1 MALLSRGN
9 LMSAPKTDLLFHP
22 IRARIIVEISGGR
35 QSAKELAETMPNV
48 PKTTLYRHIRALA
61 DGGILEVV
69 EEIPIRG
76 TVERVYALNM
86 AAVDPDPAELDQM
99 TREDYEQAFALYV
112 TGSLADFTRYLDS
125 NGVEKI
131 DVVADGLKFGLLA
144 TTMMAC
150 PHLDEEVAFTSFLEG
165 VGQFLILGESLVL
178 SAESGD
184 VARFTAV
191 HVE

>member
-1 MALLSRGN
+1 
-9 LMSAPKTDLLFHP
+9 MSTAKTDLLFHP

-99 TREDYEQAFALYV
+99 TREDYEQAFTLYV
-112 TGSLADFTRYLDS
+112 AGILGDFTRYLDS
-125 NGVEKI
+125 KGMEKI
-131 DVVADGLKFGLLA
+131 DVVADGLKFGKAQLHLTELEYEALLA
-144 TTMMAC
+144 KVYGA
-150 PHLDEEVAFTSFLEG
+150 LED
-165 VGQFLILGESLVL
+165 VLGNEPSSDRKQRIV
-178 SAESGD
+178 SVTFMPTGD
-184 VARFTAV
+184 K
-191 HVE
+191 